1 MAVMTIPR
9 KYFPGIYP
17 GKRYDPAE
25 AANLYIKAW
34 EQKRLEQKS
43 TAAAPVEFPPTICFA
58 RKIGVGAL
66 EIADILA
73 GRLGWRVAD
82 RLILEEMA
90 GSSEVTHK
98 TLQFFDER
106 YPGGVSALAVLMFG
120 EKSFTM
126 GDYLRGLTSVI
137 YALATSEPTIFV
149 GRGAHLL
156 MPRDRTLAVHLVGS
170 REFRARR
177 IAGIMDISPEAADRK
192 IDDLD
197 REQGNYFKKLTGR
210 RDRPAEEFDLLINCD
225 FIANPEWAAEIV
237 ATAFRCKFERQV
249 SGK

>member
-1 MAVMTIPR
+1 MSVMTAPR

-25 AANLYIKAW
+25 VAGFYIKAW
-34 EQKRLEQKS
+34 EQKRLEQNP
-43 TAAAPVEFPPTICFA
+43 TAAPEVEFFPAICFA
-58 RKIGVGAL
+58 RQIGVGAL

-73 GRLGWRVAD
+73 ARFGWRVAD
-82 RLILEEMA
+82 RLILEQMA
-90 GSSEVTHK
+90 GNSEVTQK
-98 TLQFFDER
+98 TLKFFDER
-106 YPGGVSALAVLMFG
+106 YQGGVAALAVLMFG

-156 MPRDRTLAVHLVGS
+156 LPRNRILAVHLVGS
-170 REFRARR
+170 KEFRARR
-177 IAGIMDISPEAADRK
+177 ISRIMDIRPEAAGQE

-197 REQGNYFKKLTGR
+197 KEQGAYFKKLTGKR
-210 RDRPAEEFDLLINCD
+210 ERPSEEFDLLINCD
-225 FIANPEWAAEIV
+225 YIANPRWAADIV
-237 ATAFRCKFERQV
+237 ETAFRCKFRQ
-249 SGK
+249 

>member
-9 KYFPGIYP
+9 KYYPGIYP

-25 AANLYIKAW
+25 VAGLYIKAW
-34 EQKRLEQKS
+34 EQKQMEQRTK
-43 TAAAPVEFPPTICFA
+43 AAPEVEFPPGICFA
-58 RKIGVGAL
+58 RQIGVGAL

-73 GRLGWRVAD
+73 ARLGWRVAD

-98 TLQFFDER
+98 TVQFFDER

-126 GDYLRGLTSVI
+126 GDYLRGLASVI

-156 MPRDRTLAVHLVGS
+156 LPRDRILAVHLVGS

-177 IAGIMDISPEAADRK
+177 IARIMDIRPEAANQK
-192 IDDLD
+192 IEDLD
-197 REQGNYFKKLTGR
+197 KEQGAYFKKLTGKR
-210 RDRPAEEFDLLINCD
+210 ERPTEEFDLLINCD
-225 FIANPEWAAEIV
+225 QIADPQWVADIV
-237 ATAFRCKFERQV
+237 ETAFRCKFGQI
-249 SGK
+249 GF

>member
-1 MAVMTIPR
+1 MTVQTIPR

-25 AANLYIKAW
+25 VAGHYIKAW
-34 EQKRLEQKS
+34 EQKHRQQEP
-43 TAAAPVEFPPTICFA
+43 AAAPEIEFPPTICFA
-58 RKIGVGAL
+58 RQIGVGAL

-73 GRLGWRVAD
+73 ARIGWRVAD
-82 RLILEEMA
+82 RLILEAMA

-98 TLQFFDER
+98 TLEFFDER

-126 GDYLRGLTSVI
+126 GDYLRNLASVI
-137 YALATSEPTIFV
+137 YALATSEPTVFV

-156 MPRDRTLAVHLVGS
+156 MPRDRVLAVHLVGS

-177 IAGIMDISPEAADRK
+177 IAGIMDISIEAADQK
-192 IDDLD
+192 IDDFD
-197 REQGNYFKKLTGR
+197 REQGTYFKKLTGKR
-210 RDRPAEEFDLLINCD
+210 ERPVDEFDLVINRD
-225 FIANPEWAAEIV
+225 HIADPEWAAGIV
-237 ATAFRCKFERQV
+237 ETAFRCKFRR
-249 SGK
+249 

>member
-17 GKRYDPAE
+17 GKRCDPAE
-25 AANLYIKAW
+25 VAGLYIKAW
-34 EQKRLEQKS
+34 EQKQMEQKP
-43 TAAAPVEFPPTICFA
+43 TAAPEVEFPPAICFA
-58 RKIGVGAL
+58 RQIGVGAL
-66 EIADILA
+66 EVADLLA
-73 GRLGWRVAD
+73 DRLGWRVAD

-98 TLQFFDER
+98 TLEFFDER

-126 GDYLRGLTSVI
+126 GDYLRGLASVI
-137 YALATSEPTIFV
+137 YALAASEPTIFV

-156 MPRDRTLAVHLVGS
+156 LPRDRILAVHFVGS

-177 IAGIMDISPEAADRK
+177 IARIMDIHPEAADRK

-197 REQGNYFKKLTGR
+197 KEQGAFFKKLTGR
-210 RDRPAEEFDLLINCD
+210 RDRPIEEFDLLINCD
-225 FIANPEWAAEIV
+225 HIAHPQWAAGIV
-237 ATAFRCKFERQV
+237 ETAYRCKFMD
-249 SGK
+249 GP

>member
-17 GKRYDPAE
+17 GKRYDPEEVAS
-25 AANLYIKAW
+25 LYIKAW
-34 EQKRLEQKS
+34 EQRRLEQKP
-43 TAAAPVEFPPTICFA
+43 TAVPEVEFPPIICFA
-58 RKIGVGAL
+58 RQIGVGAL

-73 GRLGWRVAD
+73 ARLGWRVAD

-126 GDYLRGLTSVI
+126 GDYLRGLASVI

-156 MPRDRTLAVHLVGS
+156 LPRDRILSVHLVGS
-170 REFRARR
+170 REFRVGR
-177 IAGIMDISPEAADRK
+177 IARIMDISPQAAEMK

-197 REQGNYFKKLTGR
+197 REQGAYFKKLTGKR
-210 RDRPAEEFDLLINCD
+210 ERPTEEFDLLINCD
-225 FIANPEWAAEIV
+225 RITNPAWVADIV
-237 ATAFRCKFERQV
+237 ATAFRCKFKQ
-249 SGK
+249 

>member
-17 GKRYDPAE
+17 GKRYDPEEVAS
-25 AANLYIKAW
+25 LYIKAW
-34 EQKRLEQKS
+34 EQRRLEQKP
-43 TAAAPVEFPPTICFA
+43 TAVPEVEFPPTICFA
-58 RKIGVGAL
+58 RQIGVGAL
-66 EIADILA
+66 EIADMLA
-73 GRLGWRVAD
+73 DRLGWRVAD

-126 GDYLRGLTSVI
+126 GDYLRGLASVI

-156 MPRDRTLAVHLVGS
+156 LPRDRILAVHLVGS
-170 REFRARR
+170 REFRVGR
-177 IAGIMDISPEAADRK
+177 IARIMDISPQAAEMK

-197 REQGNYFKKLTGR
+197 REQGAYFKKLTGKR
-210 RDRPAEEFDLLINCD
+210 ERPTEEFDLLINCD
-225 FIANPEWAAEIV
+225 RITNPAWVADIV
-237 ATAFRCKFERQV
+237 ATAFRCKFKQ
-249 SGK
+249 